1 MSDRNYDKNTGNNEG
16 SVPNKNNMQD
26 VACNIVK
33 NHQDYGNIL
42 SNASPFVKPFANLR
56 AKQTKVNV
64 SKEHVSN
71 SMTSLQNT
79 LDTSITYQPSKG
91 LFEELGTAPQAG
103 LEFSSNS
110 NNLGKQK
117 GCKQE
122 KKQKPPNSYADVD
135 KSGKLHYQGH
145 RKRLREKFIRS
156 DGANF
161 YDYEI
166 LEVILFS
173 ASPRQDVKPIAVNL
187 LKEFKSLARVLSST
201 PQELLRVNG
210 LGEAGVASIMAVR
223 ECASRLVKAGIE
235 KKTVLENWDELI
247 NYCRATM
254 SYNKTEQFRV
264 FFLDNGYRLIADE
277 KQQEGTIDHTPVY
290 PREIVK
296 KALEF
301 AATKLILVHNHP
313 SGNPKP
319 SMADITMTKKIIQTA
334 ASLEIEIHDHII
346 IAGAEYFSFA
356 SNGML

>member
-1 MSDRNYDKNTGNNEG
+1 MLNG
-16 SVPNKNNMQD
+16 NNMQD
-26 VACNIVK
+26 VAYNTAK
-33 NHQDYGNIL
+33 NHQNYGNIL
-42 SNASPFVKPFANLR
+42 SNSSPFVKACANRKAKR
-56 AKQTKVNV
+56 AKVDVAKPDVIDFVPSSQNNPNNLNNFDATHPP
-64 SKEHVSN
+64 KE
-71 SMTSLQNT
+71 
-79 LDTSITYQPSKG
+79 
-91 LFEELGTAPQAG
+91 LFEELGAAPQTE
-103 LEFSSNS
+103 LEFSSKSSNS
-110 NNLGKQK
+110 RNLSKQK
-117 GCKQE
+117 GSKQE
-122 KKQKPPNSYADVD
+122 KKQNLPNSYADVD

-156 DGANF
+156 DGASF